1 MNKDELRAWLRLGMT
16 DGVGN
21 DAARKLLACFG
32 SPQAVF
38 EQTEAALCQVVT
50 PKQAQALLTVPNELA
65 VQCVRTHQW
74 LMHQPDTHT
83 HALWTLGDVHYP
95 PELLQLADPP
105 LMLYVMGQTER
116 TLGNAVAIVGSRN
129 PTPQGAQTAEQFGEA
144 LSARACAWCRAWR
157 WVWMAR
163 RTKGRCVAAQPKPTG
178 TPWRWWAQG

>member
-74 LMHQPDTHT
+74 ADAPTR
-83 HALWTLGDVHYP
+83 HAHPRAVDLG
-95 PELLQLADPP
+95 QC
-105 LMLYVMGQTER
+105 
-116 TLGNAVAIVGSRN
+116 
-129 PTPQGAQTAEQFGEA
+129 A
-144 LSARACAWCRAWR
+144 LPA
-157 WVWMAR
+157 
-163 RTKGRCVAAQPKPTG
+163 
-178 TPWRWWAQG
+178 